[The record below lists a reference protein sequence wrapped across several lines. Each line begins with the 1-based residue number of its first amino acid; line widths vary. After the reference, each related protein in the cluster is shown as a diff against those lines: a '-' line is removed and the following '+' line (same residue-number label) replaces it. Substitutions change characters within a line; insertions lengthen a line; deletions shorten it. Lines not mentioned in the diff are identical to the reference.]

1 MIKPR
6 WVPSGIK
13 GLRASAATL
22 RDEDLTIALPSHGR
36 FECDFEAM
44 YAIRVLQRQSR
55 WYAILDGATRFVQLV
70 SASVFIAALCLE
82 HFDLAVYAGAV
93 VMATLS
99 MQAMVRPGQQLAE
112 CLRLRNAF
120 VAVRSDAARLTD
132 RQYRHRLHELQTPN
146 RVTIWRWL
154 ARSAFSEVCR
164 DLGCSDAPPVTRA
177 PGPNPA
183 NISNAGSTHRVPR

>member
-1 MIKPR
+1 MIKPP

-22 RDEDLTIALPSHGR
+22 RNEDLTIALPSHGR

-55 WYAILDGATRFVQLV
+55 WYAILDGTARFVQLV
-70 SASVFIAALCLE
+70 SASVFIAAFCLE
-82 HFDLAVYAGAV
+82 HFDLAVYSGAL

-132 RQYRHRLHELQTPN
+132 RQYRQRLRELQTQS
-146 RVTIWRWL
+146 RITIWRRL
-154 ARSAFSEVCR
+154 ARSAFSAVCK
-164 DLGCSDAPPVTRA
+164 DLGCSDAPPVTHVPER
-177 PGPNPA
+177 NLA
-183 NISNAGSTHRVPR
+183 NASNAGGSHRAPR